1 MLIERPRRLRFR
13 CVGLAATPCAG
24 NAGEYRLSFQVVG
37 AGDGSFRI
45 LDSETGEPVV
55 VDGEE
60 MAGLSA
66 PAAAEY
72 LYALSLIRSAGS
84 VPEPDRIRSAVRRSL
99 RQNADKPVRAM
110 DDAVVAVRWML
121 PQLGIADDV
130 LRLLVRR
137 FAAEVDVVLLE

>member
-1 MLIERPRRLRFR
+1 
-13 CVGLAATPCAG
+13 
-24 NAGEYRLSFQVVG
+24 
-37 AGDGSFRI
+37 
-45 LDSETGEPVV
+45 VV

-66 PAAAEY
+66 AAAAEY

-84 VPEPDRIRSAVRRSL
+84 VPEPDRIRRAVQRTL

-121 PQLGIADDV
+121 PNLGIAEDV